1 MSVGHGAGFKDIKY
15 KVLSTNFKAESNLRS
30 RGNLMSQ
37 EIKQNPITAETCFV
51 PQTDKGKGRRTA
63 VAPGSTAARYLHYG
77 RITLDAADAPESFN
91 SEDHEIGLICL
102 KGSAAV
108 TTGGEKFQLEQ
119 YDAVYVPR
127 ESDIEVKPGPS
138 GCDLAEVSAPVEK
151 SYPVKFVSYKE
162 VRNNPRLH
170 LIAGKPP
177 AERDLNVLIGANV
190 EAGRIM
196 AGVTFSTPGNWTSWP
211 PHEHSKLL
219 EEAYLFIDMPAP
231 SFGVQFV
238 YTDPNK
244 PELVQVVRE
253 GDCVLMPQGYHPN
266 VAAPGGQINF
276 LWMMAAIK
284 EGEDRLYGVVNVQPE
299 YAAGGSGLEA
309 VSDKK

>member
-1 MSVGHGAGFKDIKY
+1 M
-15 KVLSTNFKAESNLRS
+15 T
-30 RGNLMSQ
+30 Q
-37 EIKQNPITAETCFV
+37 EPILNNITPETCFV
-51 PQTDKGKGRRTA
+51 PATHEGKGRRTA
-63 VAPGSTAARYLHYG
+63 VAPGATAARYLHYG
-77 RITLDAADAPESFN
+77 RITLGAEDAPLIFAN
-91 SEDHEIGLICL
+91 SDHETGLICL
-102 KGSAAV
+102 NGAAV
-108 TTGGEKFQLEQ
+108 VSTEGQSFELDR
-119 YDAVYVPR
+119 YDTVYVPR
-127 ESDIEVKPGPS
+127 DSQIEVKASGAN
-138 GCDLAEVSAPVEK
+138 GCDLAEVSAPVSK
-151 SYPVKFVSYKE
+151 RYPVKFVSYKD
-162 VRNNPRLH
+162 VRQNPKLH

-190 EAGRIM
+190 DAGRIM

-211 PHEHSKLL
+211 PHEHSRML

-238 YTDPNK
+238 YTNPVA

-284 EGEDRLYGVVNVQPE
+284 EGEDRQYGVVNVQPE

-309 VSDKK
+309 VAAK

>member
-1 MSVGHGAGFKDIKY
+1 MKPETA
-15 KVLSTNFKAESNLRS
+15 
-30 RGNLMSQ
+30 
-37 EIKQNPITAETCFV
+37 QNPITPETCFV
-51 PQTDKGKGRRTA
+51 PRTHEGHGRRTA
-63 VAPGSTAARYLHYG
+63 VAPGPTAARYLHYG
-77 RITLDAADAPESFN
+77 RITLNAGDPALEFSSN
-91 SEDHEIGLICL
+91 DHEIGLICL
-102 KGSAAV
+102 NGNASVSAN
-108 TTGGEKFQLEQ
+108 GESFQLGQ
-119 YDAVYVPR
+119 YDAVYVSR
-127 ESDIEVKPGPS
+127 DSQITIAVNDDS

-151 SYPVKFVSYKE
+151 RYPTKFVSYKE
-162 VRNNPRLH
+162 VRQNPKLH

-219 EEAYLFIDMPAP
+219 EEAYLFIDMPSP

-238 YTDPNK
+238 YTDPAK

-276 LWMMAAIK
+276 LWMMAAIR

-299 YAAGGSGLEA
+299 YAASGSGLEA

>member
-1 MSVGHGAGFKDIKY
+1 MDQQLI
-15 KVLSTNFKAESNLRS
+15 
-30 RGNLMSQ
+30 
-37 EIKQNPITAETCFV
+37 QNPITPETCFV
-51 PQTDKGKGRRTA
+51 PKTHEGKGRRTA

-77 RITLDAADAPESFN
+77 RITLAANDAPITFN
-91 SEDHEIGLICL
+91 SNDHEIGLICL
-102 KGSAAV
+102 KGKATIKAGDEQFS
-108 TTGGEKFQLEQ
+108 LEQ
-119 YDAVYVPR
+119 YDAVYVSR
-127 ESDIEVKPGPS
+127 DSEIEVGPDGPD

-151 SYPVKFVSYKE
+151 RYPTKFVSYKE
-162 VRNNPRLH
+162 VRQNPKLH

-190 EAGRIM
+190 DAGRIM

-219 EEAYLFIDMPAP
+219 EEAYLFIDMPSP

-238 YTDPNK
+238 YTDPQK

-276 LWMMAAIK
+276 LWMMAAVR

-299 YAAGGSGLEA
+299 YAAAGSGLEA

>member
-1 MSVGHGAGFKDIKY
+1 MSSIATTLFTFRVIQRLK
-15 KVLSTNFKAESNLRS
+15 SN
-30 RGNLMSQ
+30 
-37 EIKQNPITAETCFV
+37 
-51 PQTDKGKGRRTA
+51 
-63 VAPGSTAARYLHYG
+63 AP
-77 RITLDAADAPESFN
+77 D
-91 SEDHEIGLICL
+91 
-102 KGSAAV
+102 
-108 TTGGEKFQLEQ
+108 
-119 YDAVYVPR
+119 
-127 ESDIEVKPGPS
+127 
-138 GCDLAEVSAPVEK
+138 GCDLAEVSAPVAK
-151 SYPVKFVSYKE
+151 RYPVKFVSYKE
-162 VRNNPRLH
+162 VRQNPKLH

-238 YTDPNK
+238 YTDPQK

-299 YAAGGSGLEA
+299 YAARWLGSG
-309 VSDKK
+309 SCQ

>member
-1 MSVGHGAGFKDIKY
+1 MS
-15 KVLSTNFKAESNLRS
+15 EQLR
-30 RGNLMSQ
+30 
-37 EIKQNPITAETCFV
+37 QNPITPETCFV
-51 PQTDKGKGRRTA
+51 PKTHEGKGRRTA
-63 VAPGSTAARYLHYG
+63 VAPGATAARYLHYG
-77 RITLDAADAPESFN
+77 RITLGAKDAPIKFN
-91 SEDHEIGLICL
+91 SQDHEIGLICL
-102 KGSAAV
+102 NGQATVIAA
-108 TTGGEKFQLEQ
+108 GEKFQLDQ
-119 YDAVYVPR
+119 YDAVYVSR
-127 ESDIEVKPGPS
+127 DAEIEVQTNGDE
-138 GCDLAEVSAPVEK
+138 GCDLAEVSAPVARH
-151 SYPVKFVSYKE
+151 YPTKFVSYKE
-162 VRNNPRLH
+162 VRQNPKLH

-238 YTDPNK
+238 YTNPNQ

>member
-1 MSVGHGAGFKDIKY
+1 M
-15 KVLSTNFKAESNLRS
+15 E
-30 RGNLMSQ
+30 Q
-37 EIKQNPITAETCFV
+37 EVVQNSISAETCFV
-51 PQTDKGKGRRTA
+51 PKTHEGKGRRTA
-63 VAPGSTAARYLHYG
+63 VRPGATAARYLHYG
-77 RITLDAADAPESFN
+77 RITLAAGDPSLKFSSN
-91 SEDHEIGLICL
+91 DHEIGLICL
-102 KGSAAV
+102 NGKATVRTA
-108 TTGGEKFQLEQ
+108 GETFDLDR

-127 ESDIEVKPGPS
+127 DSEIEVATNG

-151 SYPVKFVSYKE
+151 RYPLKFVSYKE
-162 VRNNPRLH
+162 VRQNPKLH

-219 EEAYLFIDMPAP
+219 EEAYLFIDMPSP
-231 SFGVQFV
+231 SFGIQFV
-238 YTDPNK
+238 YTDPLR

-276 LWMMAAIK
+276 LWMMAAIR

-299 YAAGGSGLEA
+299 YASSGSGLEA

>member
-1 MSVGHGAGFKDIKY
+1 M
-15 KVLSTNFKAESNLRS
+15 E
-30 RGNLMSQ
+30 Q
-37 EIKQNPITAETCFV
+37 EVVQQPITADTCFV
-51 PQTDKGKGRRTA
+51 PKTHEGKGRRTA
-63 VAPGSTAARYLHYG
+63 VAPGQTAARYLHYG
-77 RITLDAADAPESFN
+77 RITLARGDEPLKFN
-91 SEDHEIGLICL
+91 NNDHEVGLICL
-102 KGSAAV
+102 NGQATV
-108 TTGGEKFQLEQ
+108 RTEGETFDLER

-127 ESDIEVKPGPS
+127 DSEIEVATTD
-138 GCDLAEVSAPVEK
+138 GCDLAEVSAPVAK
-151 SYPVKFVSYKE
+151 RYPLKFVSYKE
-162 VRNNPRLH
+162 VRQNPKLH

-219 EEAYLFIDMPAP
+219 EEAYLFIDMPSP

-238 YTDPNK
+238 YTDPQK

-276 LWMMAAIK
+276 LWMMAAIR

-299 YAAGGSGLEA
+299 YAANGSGLEA

>member
-1 MSVGHGAGFKDIKY
+1 MD
-15 KVLSTNFKAESNLRS
+15 
-30 RGNLMSQ
+30 Q
-37 EIKQNPITAETCFV
+37 EVIQNPITPETCFV
-51 PQTDKGKGRRTA
+51 PKTHEGKGRRTA
-63 VAPGSTAARYLHYG
+63 VAPGATAARYLHYG
-77 RITLDAADAPESFN
+77 RITIAAGDAPIKFN
-91 SEDHEIGLICL
+91 SEDHEIGLINL
-102 KGSAAV
+102 NGKATVRTADE
-108 TTGGEKFQLEQ
+108 TFELDR

-127 ESDIEVKPGPS
+127 DSDIEVDAPE
-138 GCDLAEVSAPVEK
+138 GCDLAEVSAPVAK
-151 SYPVKFVSYKE
+151 RYPVTFVSYKE
-162 VRNNPRLH
+162 VRQNPKLH

-219 EEAYLFIDMPAP
+219 EEAYLFIDMPSP

-238 YTDPNK
+238 YTDPQK

-284 EGEDRLYGVVNVQPE
+284 EGDDRLYGVVNVQPE
-299 YAAGGSGLEA
+299 YAANGSGLEA

>member
-1 MSVGHGAGFKDIKY
+1 MD
-15 KVLSTNFKAESNLRS
+15 
-30 RGNLMSQ
+30 Q
-37 EIKQNPITAETCFV
+37 EVVQNPITPETCFV
-51 PQTDKGKGRRTA
+51 PKTHEGKGRRTA
-63 VAPGSTAARYLHYG
+63 VAPGATAARYLHYG
-77 RITLDAADAPESFN
+77 RITLAAGDAPITFN

-102 KGSAAV
+102 NGKASIKTESEA
-108 TTGGEKFQLEQ
+108 FDLDR

-127 ESDIEVKPGPS
+127 DSEIEVNAPE
-138 GCDLAEVSAPVEK
+138 GCDLAEVSAPVAK
-151 SYPVKFVSYKE
+151 RYPVKFVSYKE
-162 VRNNPRLH
+162 VRQNPKLH

-219 EEAYLFIDMPAP
+219 EEAYLFIDMPSP

-238 YTDPNK
+238 YTDPKK

>member
-1 MSVGHGAGFKDIKY
+1 MEV
-15 KVLSTNFKAESNLRS
+15 R
-30 RGNLMSQ
+30 
-37 EIKQNPITAETCFV
+37 QNPITPETCFV
-51 PQTDKGKGRRTA
+51 PKTHEGRGRRTGF
-63 VAPGSTAARYLHYG
+63 APGATAARYLHYG
-77 RITLDAADAPESFN
+77 RITLAAGDVPITFSSGE
-91 SEDHEIGLICL
+91 HEVGLICL
-102 KGSAAV
+102 NGKATVRAN
-108 TTGGEKFQLEQ
+108 GEEFTLDQ

-127 ESDIEVKPGPS
+127 DSEIEVSGPD

-151 SYPVKFVSYKE
+151 RYPMKFVSYKE
-162 VRNNPRLH
+162 VRQNPKLH

-196 AGVTFSTPGNWTSWP
+196 AGVTFSRPGNWTSWP

-238 YTDPNK
+238 YTDPQQ

-253 GDCVLMPQGYHPN
+253 GDCVLVPQGYHPN

-276 LWMMAAIK
+276 LWMMAAIR

>member
-1 MSVGHGAGFKDIKY
+1 
-15 KVLSTNFKAESNLRS
+15 
-30 RGNLMSQ
+30 MSQ
-37 EIKQNPITAETCFV
+37 EIAQNPISPETCFV
-51 PQTDKGKGRRTA
+51 PKTHEGKGRRNA
-63 VAPGSTAARYLHYG
+63 VAPGTTAARYLHYG
-77 RITLDAADAPESFN
+77 RITLAGSDDAESFDTK
-91 SEDHEIGLICL
+91 EHEVGLICL
-102 KGSAAV
+102 NGKATVKVGD
-108 TTGGEKFQLEQ
+108 EEFQLGQ
-119 YDAVYVPR
+119 YDAVYAPR
-127 ESDIEVKPGPS
+127 NSAIEVIPDKET

-151 SYPVKFVSYKE
+151 SYPVQFVSYQE
-162 VRNNPRLH
+162 VRNNPKLH

-219 EEAYLFIDMPAP
+219 EEAYLYIDMPAP

-238 YTDPNK
+238 YTDPQQ

-276 LWMMAAIK
+276 LWMMAAIR
-284 EGEDRLYGVVNVQPE
+284 EGDDRLYGVVNVQPE
-299 YAAGGSGLEA
+299 YASGGSGLEA

>member
-1 MSVGHGAGFKDIKY
+1 MDI
-15 KVLSTNFKAESNLRS
+15 
-30 RGNLMSQ
+30 
-37 EIKQNPITAETCFV
+37 QNPITPETCFV
-51 PQTDKGKGRRTA
+51 PRTHEGKGRRTA

-77 RITLDAADAPESFN
+77 RITLDAEDASVKFSSN
-91 SEDHEIGLICL
+91 DQEIGLICL
-102 KGSAAV
+102 NGKATVRAE
-108 TTGGEKFQLEQ
+108 GETFELDR
-119 YDAVYVPR
+119 YDALYVPR
-127 ESDIEVKPGPS
+127 DSKIEVESSGPG

-151 SYPVKFVSYKE
+151 RYPLKYVSYKE
-162 VRNNPRLH
+162 VRQNPKLH

-177 AERDLNVLIGANV
+177 AERDLNVLIGTNV

-219 EEAYLFIDMPAP
+219 EEAYLFIDMPSP

-238 YTDPNK
+238 YTDPQK

>member
-1 MSVGHGAGFKDIKY
+1 MDTEV
-15 KVLSTNFKAESNLRS
+15 T
-30 RGNLMSQ
+30 
-37 EIKQNPITAETCFV
+37 QNPITPETCFV
-51 PQTDKGKGRRTA
+51 PKTHEGKGRRTA

-77 RITLDAADAPESFN
+77 RITLAAGDAPVKFN
-91 SEDHEIGLICL
+91 SKDHEVGLICL
-102 KGSAAV
+102 KGSATVSA
-108 TTGGEKFQLEQ
+108 GGETFSLDQ
-119 YDAVYVPR
+119 YDAVYVSR
-127 ESDIEVKPGPS
+127 DSEIEVAANGS

-151 SYPVKFVSYKE
+151 RYPTKFVSYKE
-162 VRNNPRLH
+162 VRQNPKLH

-211 PHEHSKLL
+211 PHEHSRLL
-219 EEAYLFIDMPAP
+219 EEAYLFIDMPSP

-238 YTDPNK
+238 YTDPQK

-276 LWMMAAIK
+276 LWMMAAIR

-299 YAAGGSGLEA
+299 YAGGGSGLEA

>member
-1 MSVGHGAGFKDIKY
+1 M
-15 KVLSTNFKAESNLRS
+15 
-30 RGNLMSQ
+30 
-37 EIKQNPITAETCFV
+37 NPITPETCFV
-51 PQTDKGKGRRTA
+51 PRTHEGKGRRTA

-77 RITLDAADAPESFN
+77 RITLAAGDAPVKFN
-91 SEDHEIGLICL
+91 NGEHEAGLICL
-102 KGSAAV
+102 KGKATVHAGDETFS
-108 TTGGEKFQLEQ
+108 LDQ
-119 YDAVYVPR
+119 YDAVYIARDSEITVEPNGA
-127 ESDIEVKPGPS
+127 D
-138 GCDLAEVSAPVEK
+138 GCDLAEVSAPVANK
-151 SYPVKFVSYKE
+151 YPTKFVSYKE
-162 VRNNPRLH
+162 VRQNPKLH

-238 YTDPNK
+238 YTDPQK

-299 YAAGGSGLEA
+299 YSGSGSGLEA
-309 VSDKK
+309 VSDRK

>member
-1 MSVGHGAGFKDIKY
+1 MD
-15 KVLSTNFKAESNLRS
+15 
-30 RGNLMSQ
+30 Q
-37 EIKQNPITAETCFV
+37 EVVQNPITPETCFV
-51 PQTDKGKGRRTA
+51 PKTHEGTGRRTA
-63 VAPGSTAARYLHYG
+63 VAPGATAARYLHYG
-77 RITLDAADAPESFN
+77 RITLAAGDAPISFN
-91 SEDHEIGLICL
+91 SDDHEVGLICL
-102 KGSAAV
+102 NGKATVKTEGQ
-108 TTGGEKFQLEQ
+108 TFDLDR

-127 ESDIEVKPGPS
+127 DSNIEVNAPE
-138 GCDLAEVSAPVEK
+138 GCDLAEVSAPVAK
-151 SYPVKFVSYKE
+151 RYPLKFVSYKE
-162 VRNNPRLH
+162 VRQNPKLH

-219 EEAYLFIDMPAP
+219 EEAYLFIDMPSP

-238 YTDPNK
+238 YTDPKK

>member
-1 MSVGHGAGFKDIKY
+1 MNEEVI
-15 KVLSTNFKAESNLRS
+15 
-30 RGNLMSQ
+30 
-37 EIKQNPITAETCFV
+37 QNPITAETCFV
-51 PQTDKGKGRRTA
+51 PKTHEGKGRRTA
-63 VAPGSTAARYLHYG
+63 VAPGTTAARFLHYG
-77 RITLDAADAPESFN
+77 RITLAAGDPPLQFN
-91 SEDHEIGLICL
+91 SNDHEVGLICL
-102 KGSAAV
+102 NGKASVRAE
-108 TTGGEKFQLEQ
+108 GETFDLDR

-127 ESDIEVKPGPS
+127 DSEIEVS
-138 GCDLAEVSAPVEK
+138 TTDGCDLAEVSAPVDK
-151 SYPVKFVSYKE
+151 RYPIKFVSYKE
-162 VRNNPRLH
+162 VRQNPKLH

-219 EEAYLFIDMPAP
+219 EEAYLFIDMPSP

-276 LWMMAAIK
+276 LWMMAAIR

>member
-1 MSVGHGAGFKDIKY
+1 MD
-15 KVLSTNFKAESNLRS
+15 
-30 RGNLMSQ
+30 Q
-37 EIKQNPITAETCFV
+37 EVVQNPITAETCFV
-51 PQTDKGKGRRTA
+51 PRTHEGKGRRTA
-63 VAPGSTAARYLHYG
+63 VAPGTTAARYLHYG
-77 RITLDAADAPESFN
+77 RITLAAADAPLTFN
-91 SEDHEIGLICL
+91 TGDHEVGLICL
-102 KGSAAV
+102 KGRATVKA
-108 TTGGEKFQLEQ
+108 GGETFELDQ
-119 YDAVYVPR
+119 YDAVYAPR
-127 ESDIEVKPGPS
+127 DSEIEVGANGPD
-138 GCDLAEVSAPVEK
+138 GCDLAEVSAPVHK
-151 SYPVKFVSYKE
+151 RYPLKFVSYKE
-162 VRNNPRLH
+162 VRQNPKLH

-219 EEAYLFIDMPAP
+219 EEAYLFIDMPSP

-238 YTDPNK
+238 YTDPQR

-276 LWMMAAIK
+276 LWMMAAVK

>member
-1 MSVGHGAGFKDIKY
+1 MD
-15 KVLSTNFKAESNLRS
+15 
-30 RGNLMSQ
+30 Q
-37 EIKQNPITAETCFV
+37 EVNQNPITAETCFV
-51 PQTDKGKGRRTA
+51 PKTHEGKGRRTA
-63 VAPGSTAARYLHYG
+63 VAPGETAARFLHYG
-77 RITLDAADAPESFN
+77 RITLAAGDPPLQFN
-91 SEDHEIGLICL
+91 NNDHEVGLICL
-102 KGSAAV
+102 NGKATVRAE
-108 TTGGEKFQLEQ
+108 GETFDLDR

-127 ESDIEVKPGPS
+127 DSEIEVS
-138 GCDLAEVSAPVEK
+138 TTTGCDLAEVSAPVAK
-151 SYPVKFVSYKE
+151 RYPMKFVSYKE
-162 VRNNPRLH
+162 VRQNPKLH

-219 EEAYLFIDMPAP
+219 EEAYLFIDMPSP

-276 LWMMAAIK
+276 LWMMAAIR

>member
-1 MSVGHGAGFKDIKY
+1 MDQE
-15 KVLSTNFKAESNLRS
+15 VL
-30 RGNLMSQ
+30 
-37 EIKQNPITAETCFV
+37 QNPITPETCFV
-51 PQTDKGKGRRTA
+51 PKTHEGKGRRTA
-63 VAPGSTAARYLHYG
+63 VAPGTTASRFLHYG
-77 RITLDAADAPESFN
+77 RITLAAGDQPVKFN
-91 SEDHEIGLICL
+91 SNDHETGLICL
-102 KGSAAV
+102 NGKATVRAE
-108 TTGGEKFQLEQ
+108 GETFDLDR
-119 YDAVYVPR
+119 YDAVYIPR
-127 ESDIEVKPGPS
+127 DSEIEVNTTG
-138 GCDLAEVSAPVEK
+138 GCDLAEVSAPVAK
-151 SYPVKFVSYKE
+151 RYPIKFVSYKE
-162 VRNNPRLH
+162 VRQNPKLH

-219 EEAYLFIDMPAP
+219 EEAYLFIDMPSP

-238 YTDPNK
+238 YTDPAK

-276 LWMMAAIK
+276 LWMMAAIR